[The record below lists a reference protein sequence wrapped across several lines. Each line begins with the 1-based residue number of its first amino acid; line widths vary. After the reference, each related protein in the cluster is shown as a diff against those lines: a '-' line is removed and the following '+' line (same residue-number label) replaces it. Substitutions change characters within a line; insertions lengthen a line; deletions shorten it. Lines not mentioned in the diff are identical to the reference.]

1 MDNEKWI
8 IVLLIMLWRML
19 DYSFFIIH
27 YSLFIIHYSL
37 LFVAHL
43 HFH

>member
-8 IVLLIMLWRML
+8 IVSLIMLWRMP
-19 DYSFFIIH
+19 D
-27 YSLFIIHYSL
+27 YSLFIFHYSL

>member
-8 IVLLIMLWRML
+8 IVLLIMLWRMP
-19 DYSFFIIH
+19 DYSF
-27 YSLFIIHYSL
+27 FIIHYSL